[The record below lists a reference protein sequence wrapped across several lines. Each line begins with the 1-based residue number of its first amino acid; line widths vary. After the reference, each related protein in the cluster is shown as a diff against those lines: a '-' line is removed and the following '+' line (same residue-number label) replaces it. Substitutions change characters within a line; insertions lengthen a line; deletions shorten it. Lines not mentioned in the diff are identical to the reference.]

1 MCVPKLELG
10 NELKTHQRG
19 VVPTFSRFLES
30 NFLQT
35 IIEPRESSPTPQ
47 LLAFTSPLPLNP
59 ILKKSSV
66 MNDKLAKNVVQFVAF
81 RIENQTYA
89 FRIEQIQEIVILT
102 QVTRTPQVPDYVEGV
117 ANLRGSIIPIVNLR
131 KLFGLETKQSDA
143 DTRTIVVN
151 VGKRTI
157 GCTVDNV
164 TQVVRI
170 GQDSIHAAPDTV
182 TDHGASYISGF
193 ARVHEQLIVL
203 LDVEQLLDP
212 QKLEQ
217 VRKITLPDLT
227 RSISPK

>member
-1 MCVPKLELG
+1 VCVPKPELG

-35 IIEPRESSPTPQ
+35 IIEPRESSPAPQ
-47 LLAFTSPLPLNP
+47 LLAFTSPLPPNP

>member
-1 MCVPKLELG
+1 MV
-10 NELKTHQRG
+10 TD
-19 VVPTFSRFLES
+19 T
-30 NFLQT
+30 
-35 IIEPRESSPTPQ
+35 
-47 LLAFTSPLPLNP
+47 
-59 ILKKSSV
+59 
-66 MNDKLAKNVVQFVAF
+66 LAKNIAQFVAF

-131 KLFGLETKQSDA
+131 KLFGIEPKAIDA

-157 GCTVDNV
+157 GCTVDTV

-170 GQDSIHAAPDTV
+170 GQDAIHAAPDTV
-182 TDHGASYISGF
+182 TGHGASYISGF
-193 ARVHEQLIVL
+193 ARVQEQLIVL
-203 LDVEQLLDP
+203 LEVEELLDP

-217 VRKITLPDLT
+217 VSKIAPLERQ
-227 RSISPK
+227 RSSL